1 MSGEREGM
9 RMEEEPRGTKP
20 FNIRMPVWAIDY
32 IDHRSKER
40 GVTKTDVVVEALWR
54 LRSDDVRQLL
64 RAGYEEMR
72 ETDLRLAE
80 EVMVV
85 SGGDLGR

>member
-1 MSGEREGM
+1 
-9 RMEEEPRGTKP
+9 MEEEPKGTKP
-20 FNIRMPVWAIDY
+20 FNIRMPVWAIEY
-32 IDHRSKER
+32 IDRRSKDR

-54 LRSDDVRQLL
+54 LRSDDVRRLM

-72 ETDLRLAE
+72 ETDRRLAE

-85 SGGDLGR
+85 SGGAPGR

>member
-1 MSGEREGM
+1 
-9 RMEEEPRGTKP
+9 MEEESRGTKP

-32 IDHRSKER
+32 IDRRSKER

-54 LRSDDVRQLL
+54 LRSDDVRRLL

-72 ETDLRLAE
+72 ETDRWLAE

-85 SGGDLGR
+85 SGGDQGR

>member
-1 MSGEREGM
+1 MG
-9 RMEEEPRGTKP
+9 MEEESRGTKP
-20 FNIRMPVWAIDY
+20 FNIRMPTWAIEY

-54 LRSDDVRQLL
+54 LRSDDVRRLM

-72 ETDLRLAE
+72 ETDRRLAE

-85 SGGDLGR
+85 SGGGPGR